1 MAVPSSGAISLNDF
15 HVEAGGT
22 SGTQASLNDSDIR
35 GLISKSSGAQMA
47 FNEWY
52 GASNV
57 VAPPSGVHKITF
69 TLNLQSN
76 VIGGNTYYYWTTAY
90 SIIGGT
96 NPSSAPYTRYLYS
109 LTFSGTLRS
118 DHSGIDN
125 VTHITMRT
133 NGSNINNTQY
143 TLFDEMNSYDS
154 RLKVTDNNNNQL
166 FEARFGGII
175 SPIPSF
181 PLNPSG
187 GTRRPTA
194 RFRFDAGECGASN
207 EYQWTYYQYPNF
219 YNLFDITFGQPY
231 KIFIQP

>member
-1 MAVPSSGAISLNDF
+1 MPVPSSGAISLNQF

-22 SGTQASLNDSDIR
+22 SGTQASINDSDIR
-35 GLISKSSGAQMA
+35 GLISKDSGAQMA

-69 TLNLQSN
+69 TVNLHSY
-76 VIGGNTYYYWTTAY
+76 VIGGTTYYYWTTTY

-96 NPSSAPYTRYLYS
+96 NASSAPYTRYLYQLNFGGS
-109 LTFSGTLRS
+109 LRS

-125 VTHITMRT
+125 VTQIEMRT
-133 NGSNINNTQY
+133 NGFNTNNPQY

-154 RLKVTDNNNNQL
+154 RMKITDNNNNQL
-166 FEARFGGII
+166 FEARFG
-175 SPIPSF
+175 SALYPAPSF
-181 PLNPSG
+181 PTNPSG

-194 RFRFDAGECGASN
+194 SFYFDLGECGEAN
-207 EYQWTYYQYPNF
+207 EYRWLYYSGGTYYNF
-219 YNLFDITFGQPY
+219 FDITFGQPY
-231 KIFIQP
+231 KIFFQS